1 MKLSKKP
8 EGLARTYLTATVATL
23 LAFTTC
29 IGAATAQSLDPN
41 KPAPLQSGVN
51 SSVADSFVG
60 SHFYSFVAGPG
71 NIKII
76 VNFSSMGLFG
86 SSTKATIGVDV
97 YDAKRKLIAHK
108 NLTADS
114 TSRQL
119 VLPGIIK
126 GKTKLTL
133 RIQPPAKG
141 LLREGGNYDVQVT
154 GAVEYA
160 PNTAS
165 SDTSS
170 QDPIVKTYDL
180 RTSVSGLFKGGAAK
194 FYSDGTLKLADDN
207 VGTWKLF
214 DAEAKIYVIKIKGH
228 IYNVKLRPGIGLVE
242 TSDVNSIVFQE
253 VN

>member
-1 MKLSKKP
+1 MKLNTRSA
-8 EGLARTYLTATVATL
+8 GLARTYLTATVATL
-23 LAFTTC
+23 LAFTTY

-41 KPAPLQSGVN
+41 KPAPLQPGLN

-60 SHFYSFVAGPG
+60 SHFYYFIAGPG
-71 NIKII
+71 NIKIT

-86 SSTKATIGVDV
+86 NSTKTTIGVDV
-97 YDAKRKLIAHK
+97 YDEKGKLIGHK

-114 TSRQL
+114 TSRQV
-119 VLPGIIK
+119 VLQGTLDRK
-126 GKTKLTL
+126 SKQTL
-133 RIQPPAKG
+133 RIQAPTKG

-170 QDPIVKTYDL
+170 PDPIVKTYDL
-180 RTSVSGLFKGGAAK
+180 RTYVSGLFKAGAAK

-214 DAEAKIYVIKIKGH
+214 DAEAKIYVIKIKGY
-228 IYNVKLRPGIGLVE
+228 IYNVKLRPGIGLVQ